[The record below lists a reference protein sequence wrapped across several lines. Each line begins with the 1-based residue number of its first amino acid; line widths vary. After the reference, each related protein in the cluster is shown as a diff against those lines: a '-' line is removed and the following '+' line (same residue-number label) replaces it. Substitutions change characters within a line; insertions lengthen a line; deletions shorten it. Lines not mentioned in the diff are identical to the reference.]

1 MGACAKVLVV
11 YPGPWWRQ
19 QGLSGIAIGDRP
31 TVELCADSSDPENG
45 CGVLAA
51 FVVGHRYQRWAALDE
66 ARRRQAVLADLAAYL
81 GPQALKP
88 LAYVEKDWPSVPF
101 VAGAYAGWMPPG
113 LWTRCGEAM
122 RRPHGRVFWAGT
134 EVAERW
140 PGFFEGAVRSGE
152 EAAAAVLERLA
163 AGD

>member
-1 MGACAKVLVV
+1 MRACAKVLVV

-81 GPQALKP
+81 GPQALEP

-152 EAAAAVLERLA
+152 EAAAAVVQRL
-163 AGD
+163 G